1 VFVSLKRAP
10 MALTAHIAALPGVI
24 DVETRVVFDVMLDVA
39 GTTAPPT
46 GRMIALPEHGELRMN
61 RLYLRQGRW
70 VEPGRDNEALV
81 SEGFA
86 RAHQLHPGARVRAVL
101 NGKYQV
107 FDIVGVVL
115 TPEYI
120 FAIRSGELLPDDRQF
135 GVFWIAHAPLA
146 AAFNMEG
153 AFNDVVLRLAPGALV
168 QPVLDGLDRLLTP
181 YGSLGAYGRSEQLSH
196 RFISDEIAQQRLM
209 ATTMPPV
216 FLGVAAF
223 LLHVVLGRIIAT
235 QREQIAALKALGYEN
250 VTIGLHYL
258 KFVTV
263 ITLLGLAVGLG
274 LGIWFGRV
282 MTRNYVLFF
291 HFPVLAFRVEPWI
304 LLLATGVGLVAA
316 VFAAYGAVRRVV
328 TLAPAEAMRPP
339 VPLVYRR
346 SLLERLGAGQWLSPQ
361 GRMVLRSM
369 TGRPVRALLTTCGV
383 ALAACLPCPFWRKVN
398 NF

>member
-1 VFVSLKRAP
+1 
-10 MALTAHIAALPGVI
+10 
-24 DVETRVVFDVMLDVA
+24 
-39 GTTAPPT
+39 
-46 GRMIALPEHGELRMN
+46 
-61 RLYLRQGRW
+61 
-70 VEPGRDNEALV
+70 
-81 SEGFA
+81 
-86 RAHQLHPGARVRAVL
+86 
-101 NGKYQV
+101 
-107 FDIVGVVL
+107 
-115 TPEYI
+115 
-120 FAIRSGELLPDDRQF
+120 
-135 GVFWIAHAPLA
+135 
-146 AAFNMEG
+146 
-153 AFNDVVLRLAPGALV
+153 
-168 QPVLDGLDRLLTP
+168 
-181 YGSLGAYGRSEQLSH
+181 
-196 RFISDEIAQQRLM
+196 M